1 MKEVIIVGASGM
13 GREIYSWLST
23 DKRNQ
28 NEYIIKGF
36 IDNNPNK
43 LKGYDYSCNII
54 NSIENYMPAKNEML
68 INYVYSVH

>member
-28 NEYIIKGF
+28 NEYIICF
-36 IDNNPNK
+36 YENDSLSNLIIDNV
-43 LKGYDYSCNII
+43 I
-54 NSIENYMPAKNEML
+54 
-68 INYVYSVH
+68 